1 MSGSLKKY
9 ILPDSEKTLCN
20 WHKVAVFF
28 IVLAVCFV
36 MIFFLIPIDSI
47 AKSIIPDF
55 DPQNVS
61 GTVLGP
67 LPTLAPSIKPIV
79 IEARPT
85 AQPLPTTP
93 VAPTTETPPK
103 TPPTPVT
110 PSTNTSIS
118 LDGVTPTPADE
129 NTRCPSGEKCC
140 NGLVSNCRLRLNEV
154 MYASLHNAMDTEEG
168 GSIYVQNHLKS
179 LEKAVEAGYRGLN
192 LDVCSCRGRLQFCHG
207 TCDYAYRDPQ
217 EVFQNLNDFLNDNES
232 EILILV
238 FEMSVG
244 TIALEEFYDI
254 MTKVDGFTDKIYAHK
269 DAAKSWPKMS
279 QMLYNKKQIVMFEYG
294 NVQMECT
301 SLNCRKHLH
310 KYFDYSVETSY
321 NFKDENDIK
330 NYLQSCAYDR
340 GNGGSMAFYN
350 INNFVIPP
358 KKEISASINSYDSLK
373 ARLTT
378 CAAINRNLPN
388 LVFVDY
394 WTIGDMLQITDD
406 ANEQIASSIARLA
419 TPGGLRL

>member
-9 ILPDSEKTLCN
+9 ILPDREKTLCN
-20 WHKVAVFF
+20 WQKVAVFF
-28 IVLAVCFV
+28 IVLAVSFV
-36 MIFFLIPIDSI
+36 MLFFLIPIDSI

-55 DPQNVS
+55 DPKNES

-67 LPTLAPSIKPIV
+67 LPTLAPSIKPGAIDG
-79 IEARPT
+79 RPT
-85 AQPLPTTP
+85 AQPLPTAP
-93 VAPTTETPPK
+93 VVPITTK
-103 TPPTPVT
+103 TPSPTPVT
-110 PSTNTSIS
+110 STNTSIS
-118 LDGVTPTPADE
+118 LDGVTTTPADE
-129 NTRCPSGEKCC
+129 NTRCPAGEKCC

-168 GSIYVQNHLKS
+168 GSIYIQNHLLS

-192 LDVCSCRGRLQFCHG
+192 LSVCSCRGRLQFCHG
-207 TCDYAYRDPQ
+207 RCDYAYRDPE

-238 FEMSVG
+238 FEMAVG
-244 TIALEEFYDI
+244 SIVVEEFYDI
-254 MTKVDGFTDKIYAHK
+254 MNRVDGFTDKIYAHK
-269 DAAKSWPKMS
+269 DPSKSWPKMS
-279 QMLYNKKQIVMFEYG
+279 QMLYNQKQIVMFEYG
-294 NVQMECT
+294 NVEMECT
-301 SLNCRKHLH
+301 SMNCKKHLL
-310 KYFDYSVETSY
+310 KYFDHSVETSY
-321 NFKDENDIK
+321 SFKDENDIK

-340 GNGGSMAFYN
+340 GNGGSTAFYN
-350 INNFVIPP
+350 VNNFVIPP
-358 KKEISASINSYDSLK
+358 KKDVSASINSYDSLK

-394 WTIGDMLQITDD
+394 WSIGDMLKITDD

-419 TPGGLRL
+419 TPGGLRLR